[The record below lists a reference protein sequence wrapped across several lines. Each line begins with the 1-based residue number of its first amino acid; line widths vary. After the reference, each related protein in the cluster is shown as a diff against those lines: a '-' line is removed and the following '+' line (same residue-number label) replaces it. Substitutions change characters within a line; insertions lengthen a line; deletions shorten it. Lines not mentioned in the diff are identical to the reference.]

1 MLESRVPDNA
11 FPLLFEVVER
21 ASLER
26 IPEKR
31 DRRREPVDELHAQR
45 RSFATPAFTA
55 PQALNRQAR
64 NRQAEPLPGLPD

>member
-26 IPEKR
+26 TPEKK
-31 DRRREPVDELHAQR
+31 DQRREPIDELHTQCRLFCDAGVR
-45 RSFATPAFTA
+45 
-55 PQALNRQAR
+55 
-64 NRQAEPLPGLPD
+64 